1 MPRQYYDEQLA
12 ELKNHMLQLAD
23 MVETAIQ
30 EAVQALISQ
39 DAKKAEEIK
48 KGDAEIDDQVHTIE
62 RLCYSILLR
71 QSPVATDLREV
82 SAALKMITDMERIG
96 DHAEDISELTILMAG
111 GAYPDIIK
119 TVKKMADVVILM
131 LREAV
136 VSYLEK
142 DTEKACWVIGKDD
155 EADALFDTVKA
166 SIETLIR
173 SGQSDAEQALDIL
186 MTAKYFERIGDHA
199 TNLAEGVLF
208 YLTGKLPDD

>member
-1 MPRQYYDEQLA
+1 MPREYYDKQMA
-12 ELKNHMLQLAD
+12 ELKNLMLQLAD

-48 KGDAEIDDQVHTIE
+48 KGDEEIDEQVHTIE
-62 RLCYSILLR
+62 RFCYSILLR
-71 QSPVATDLREV
+71 QSPVAKDLREV

-111 GAYPDIIK
+111 AAYPDIIN